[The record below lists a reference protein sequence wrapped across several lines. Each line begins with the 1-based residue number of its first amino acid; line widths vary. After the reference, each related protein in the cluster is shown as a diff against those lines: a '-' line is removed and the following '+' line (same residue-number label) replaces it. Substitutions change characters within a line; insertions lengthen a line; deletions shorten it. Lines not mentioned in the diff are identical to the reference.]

1 MKRFFAKINK
11 DGFSKYWHV
20 IFGRILLLPIL
31 LIAITGAFLSLGT
44 LRLIDNATKSAKV
57 DFDAIKST
65 PSKLSKDFEFFK
77 STKLADV
84 QSVEFPFS
92 EDVEDYFIIKTNE
105 KEVAINQVTGDK
117 LAESSFPMAAIF

>member
-1 MKRFFAKINK
+1 M
-11 DGFSKYWHV
+11 
-20 IFGRILLLPIL
+20 PIL